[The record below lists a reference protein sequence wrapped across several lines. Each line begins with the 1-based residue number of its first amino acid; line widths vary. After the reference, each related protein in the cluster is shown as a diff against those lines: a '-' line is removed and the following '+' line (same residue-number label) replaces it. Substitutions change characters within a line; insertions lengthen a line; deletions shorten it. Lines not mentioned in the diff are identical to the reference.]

1 MIDDWLI
8 ALLRQRQQAAVF
20 ESGSFKNLEQRVVKI
35 ERESF
40 EGLLVAT
47 SAFLIW
53 GASPIYWKT
62 LAAVPAFE
70 ILMHRVIWSFLFL
83 VPIVAAQRRWSEFL
97 EAVRNVRTLMILL
110 ATTLFVATNWL
121 IFIWAV
127 NNSRVLQASLGYYI
141 NPLFSVLLG
150 MVFLKERL
158 RPLQVLAVLLA
169 AAGVAY
175 LTVRLGS
182 FPWIALSLAFSF
194 GFYGLVRKVAPVSAV
209 VGLFVETLLLMPP
222 ALAYLIYLNILGEG
236 AFIRLGLKIDLLLM
250 ASALVTA
257 FPLLLFIL
265 GTRRLHLSTVGFL
278 QYIVPTCFFL
288 IAVYIFHEAISAAQI
303 GTFLLIWS
311 ALALYTADS
320 MLFYRVLARIRERSF
335 S

>member
-1 MIDDWLI
+1 M
-8 ALLRQRQQAAVF
+8 
-20 ESGSFKNLEQRVVKI
+20 VKF
-35 ERESF
+35 ERESI
-40 EGLLVAT
+40 EGFLVAA

-83 VPIVAAQRRWSEFL
+83 TPIVAVQGRWGEFM
-97 EAVRNVRTLMILL
+97 AAMKNFRTLLILF

-121 IFIWAV
+121 IFIWSV
-127 NNSRVLQASLGYYI
+127 SNNRVLQASLGYFI

-158 RPLQVLAVLLA
+158 RPLQVTALLLA

-175 LTVRLGS
+175 LTLRLGS
-182 FPWIALSLAFSF
+182 FPWIALSLAVSF
-194 GFYGLVRKVAPVSAV
+194 GFYGLVRKVVPVSPV
-209 VGLFVETLLLMPP
+209 VGLFVETLLLTPP
-222 ALAYLIYLNILGEG
+222 ALGYLIYLYGLGRG
-236 AFIRLGLKIDLLLM
+236 AFIRLGIKTDLLLM

-257 FPLLLFIL
+257 LPLLLFIL
-265 GTRRLHLSTVGFL
+265 GTKRLHLSTVGFL
-278 QYIVPTCFFL
+278 QYIVPSCFFL
-288 IAVYIFHEAISAAQI
+288 IAVFVFHEVVSSAQI
-303 GTFLLIWS
+303 GAFVLIWS

-320 MLFYRVLARIRERSF
+320 MVFYRLLAKISAKDC

>member
-1 MIDDWLI
+1 M
-8 ALLRQRQQAAVF
+8 
-20 ESGSFKNLEQRVVKI
+20 KI
-35 ERESF
+35 ERESL
-40 EGLLVAT
+40 EGFLVVA

-62 LAAVPAFE
+62 LAEVPAFE

-83 VPIVAAQRRWSEFL
+83 TPIVAVQRRWGEFMA
-97 EAVRNVRTLMILL
+97 AVSNMRTLLILF

-121 IFIWAV
+121 IFIWSV
-127 NNSRVLQASLGYYI
+127 NNNRVLQASLGYFI

-158 RPLQVLAVLLA
+158 RPLQVTALLLA

-175 LTVRLGS
+175 LTLRLGS
-182 FPWIALSLAFSF
+182 FPWIALSLAVSF
-194 GFYGLVRKVAPVSAV
+194 GFYGLVRKVAPVSPV

-222 ALAYLIYLNILGEG
+222 AVGYLIYLNGLGQG
-236 AFIRLGLKIDLLLM
+236 AFIRLGIKIDLLLM

-257 FPLLLFIL
+257 LPLLLFIL
-265 GTRRLHLSTVGFL
+265 GTKRLHLSTVGFL
-278 QYIVPTCFFL
+278 QYIVPSCFFL
-288 IAVYIFHEAISAAQI
+288 IAVFVFHEVVSSAQI
-303 GTFLLIWS
+303 GAFAFIWS

-320 MLFYRVLARIRERSF
+320 MVFYRLLAKISVKDC